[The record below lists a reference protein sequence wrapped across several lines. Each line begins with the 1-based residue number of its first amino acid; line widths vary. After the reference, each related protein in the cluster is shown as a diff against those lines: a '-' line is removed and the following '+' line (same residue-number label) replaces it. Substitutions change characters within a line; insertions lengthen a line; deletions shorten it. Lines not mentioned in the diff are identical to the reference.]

1 MANAKIDKFQM
12 EYSVAYTKLDRMI
25 QSAKNHRPPQRSDL
39 LELQKMFEKV
49 WIEHNACIRFT
60 DSVELK
66 GVVK

>member
-12 EYSVAYTKLDRMI
+12 EYSIAYTKLDRMI

-39 LELQKMFEKV
+39 MELQKMFEKV
-49 WIEHNACIRFT
+49 WVEHNACIRFT

>member
-12 EYSVAYTKLDRMI
+12 EYSIAYTKLDRMI

-39 LELQKMFEKV
+39 MELQKMFEKV

>member
-49 WIEHNACIRFT
+49 WTEHNACIRFT